1 MGKIISIDGIDGS
14 GKATQSEMLYRD
26 LLAQGKNVRLIS
38 FPDYENRSSTLVKMY
53 LEGDFGKAPG
63 DVNAYAA
70 STFFAVDR
78 YASFKQNWK
87 EFYDQPDSVI
97 IANRYTTSNAIHQ
110 LSKLDR
116 DEWDDFLSW
125 LEDFEYKKLGIPS
138 PDLVI
143 YLEMKP
149 EITFELLRRRVELT
163 GQKPDIHE
171 LDMDY
176 MQKSYKAALYA
187 SDKLGWKRIGC
198 YDGKDPLSLEEIQAL
213 IAEQVVML
221 LDVSQ

>member
-1 MGKIISIDGIDGS
+1 MGKIITIDGIDGS
-14 GKATQSEMLYRD
+14 GKATQSEMLYND

-38 FPDYENRSSTLVKMY
+38 FPDYESKSSTLVKMY
-53 LEGDFGKAPG
+53 LDGEFGKTPG
-63 DVNAYAA
+63 DVNPYAA

-87 EFYDQPDSVI
+87 SFYDQPDSVI

-116 DEWDDFLSW
+116 EDWDGFLSW
-125 LEDFEYKKLGIPS
+125 LQDFEYHKLGIPE

-149 EITFELLRRRVELT
+149 EITAELLHRRAELT
-163 GQKPDIHE
+163 GQRPDIHE
-171 LDMDY
+171 LDVDY

-187 SDKLGWKRIGC
+187 SDKLGWKRICC
-198 YDGKDPLSLEEIQAL
+198 YDGKNPLSLEEIQTL
-213 IAEQVVML
+213 VAEQAVML
-221 LDVSQ
+221 LDVLQ